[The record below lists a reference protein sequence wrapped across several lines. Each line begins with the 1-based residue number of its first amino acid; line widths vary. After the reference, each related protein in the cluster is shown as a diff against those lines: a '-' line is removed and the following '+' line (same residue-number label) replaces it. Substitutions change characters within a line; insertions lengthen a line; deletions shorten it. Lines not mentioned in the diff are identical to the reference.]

1 MGDGQAKP
9 SQFKPIQAARDADPL
24 GHPPVTGYCG
34 RMLNFFRRS
43 PDTPAVEALH
53 AALVDAARRPGLY
66 AHLTVPDTPWGR
78 IESVMLHVLLVV
90 RRLSGADTQ
99 VTAHALVE
107 HMFAEFDRGLRQV
120 GVGDL
125 SVPKKMQ
132 GLGGDW
138 LARIEVYGP
147 PLDARDE
154 TALAEALARNV
165 LGEPESPEKARALS
179 RHILACEQVLRATEP
194 ADIAAG
200 RIGWPAIIDER

>member
-1 MGDGQAKP
+1 
-9 SQFKPIQAARDADPL
+9 
-24 GHPPVTGYCG
+24 
-34 RMLNFFRRS
+34 MLNFFRRS
-43 PDTPAVEALH
+43 TGTLSVDALH
-53 AALVDAARRPGLY
+53 AALVDASRRPGLY
-66 AHLTVPDTPWGR
+66 ESLSVPDTPWGR

-90 RRLSGADTQ
+90 RRLSGGAMQ
-99 VTAHALVE
+99 PTAHALVE

-147 PLDARDE
+147 PLDAGDE

-165 LGEPESPEKARALS
+165 LGAPESPEKARALS
-179 RHILACEQVLRATEP
+179 RHMLECERILRATDP

-200 RIGWPAIIDER
+200 RIGWPAIMDER